1 MKAIVCVDKKWG
13 IGKNNKMLF
22 HLPEDLKFFKE
33 KTWGKTV
40 VMGYNTFLSLPNR
53 KPLPNR
59 KNIVLSRKK
68 NLKID
73 GVSVVNSVEEL
84 LSILENDTSNVF
96 LIGGESIYKELLN
109 FCDEAYV
116 TKVNVNGDAEKFFPN
131 IDENPEWIRTYESD
145 EIKTGN
151 FEIKFNTYKRIKNL

>member
-96 LIGGESIYKELLN
+96 LIGGEIIYKELLN

>member
-40 VMGYNTFLSLPNR
+40 VMGYNTFLSLPNK

-84 LSILENDTSNVF
+84 LSILGNDTSNVF
-96 LIGGESIYKELLN
+96 LIGGEIIYKELLN

-116 TKVNVNGDAEKFFPN
+116 TKVNANGDAEKFFPN

>member
-73 GVSVVNSVEEL
+73 GVSVVNSAEEL

-96 LIGGESIYKELLN
+96 LIGGEIIYKELLN

-116 TKVNVNGDAEKFFPN
+116 TRVNANGNAEKFFPN

>member
-96 LIGGESIYKELLN
+96 LIGGEIIYKELLN

-116 TKVNVNGDAEKFFPN
+116 TKVNANGDAEKFFPN

>member
-33 KTWGKTV
+33 KTWGKRV

-96 LIGGESIYKELLN
+96 LIGGEIIYKELLN

-116 TKVNVNGDAEKFFPN
+116 TKVNANGDAEKFFPN